1 MQKLVAIAID
11 DEPLALQLLTGY
23 ASQVPYLE
31 WAGTFRN
38 PLDALQFLQTTHV
51 DVLFLD
57 LNMPNIDGLSF
68 YRSLPQKPKVIFTTA
83 YPEFAVESYE
93 VQATDYLL
101 KPIEFPRFLR
111 ACNKLINGSTEIN
124 QQPSEKKDSIYI
136 KSGSKWINLK
146 WPDVLFLEKSENYII
161 FHTRDNRKVLN
172 RQNMTEVVEIVP
184 DYFCRIHKSYIVN
197 LKEINTIERE
207 EITVAGQK
215 LPVSETFRETFIKK
229 CDLSL

>member
-38 PLDALQFLQTTHV
+38 PLDALQFLQTTNV

-68 YRSLPQKPKVIFTTA
+68 YRSLPRKPKVIFTTA

-93 VQATDYLL
+93 VLATDYLL
-101 KPIEFPRFLR
+101 KPLEFPRFLQ
-111 ACNKLINGSTEIN
+111 ACNKLINNLVETG
-124 QQPSEKKDSIYI
+124 QQFAGEK
-136 KSGSKWINLK
+136 
-146 WPDVLFLEKSENYII
+146 
-161 FHTRDNRKVLN
+161 R
-172 RQNMTEVVEIVP
+172 
-184 DYFCRIHKSYIVN
+184 
-197 LKEINTIERE
+197 
-207 EITVAGQK
+207 
-215 LPVSETFRETFIKK
+215 
-229 CDLSL
+229 